1 MMSRKSTKI
10 RLQRRWRA
18 EALFLM
24 QRKERTKVMEQY
36 IAEIVIAIISMVG
49 TMSGAYFANRK
60 STALVAYRL
69 EQLEKKQDIH
79 NGVIDRVYKL
89 EKGVALN
96 KEDIKVANHRIED
109 LERKG

>member
-1 MMSRKSTKI
+1 
-10 RLQRRWRA
+10 
-18 EALFLM
+18 
-24 QRKERTKVMEQY
+24 MEQY
-36 IAEIVIAIISMVG
+36 IAELVFAIISMVG
-49 TMSGAYFANRK
+49 TMSGSYFANRK

-109 LERKG
+109 LERKE

>member
-1 MMSRKSTKI
+1 
-10 RLQRRWRA
+10 
-18 EALFLM
+18 
-24 QRKERTKVMEQY
+24 MEQY
-36 IAEIVIAIISMVG
+36 IAELVIAIIG
-49 TMSGAYFANRK
+49 TMSGSYFANRK

-109 LERKG
+109 LERKE

>member
-1 MMSRKSTKI
+1 
-10 RLQRRWRA
+10 
-18 EALFLM
+18 
-24 QRKERTKVMEQY
+24 MEQY

>member
-1 MMSRKSTKI
+1 
-10 RLQRRWRA
+10 
-18 EALFLM
+18 
-24 QRKERTKVMEQY
+24 MEQY
-36 IAEIVIAIISMVG
+36 IAELVIAIISMGG
-49 TMSGAYFANRK
+49 TMSGSYFANRK

-109 LERKG
+109 LERKE

>member
-1 MMSRKSTKI
+1 MKGKDGYGTI
-10 RLQRRWRA
+10 YC
-18 EALFLM
+18 
-24 QRKERTKVMEQY
+24 RTCHCNHIYGWNDVWFVFCQPE
-36 IAEIVIAIISMVG
+36 VNCSCGV
-49 TMSGAYFANRK
+49 S
-60 STALVAYRL
+60 L

-109 LERKG
+109 LERKE

>member
-1 MMSRKSTKI
+1 
-10 RLQRRWRA
+10 
-18 EALFLM
+18 
-24 QRKERTKVMEQY
+24 MEQY
-36 IAEIVIAIISMVG
+36 IAELVIAIISMVG
-49 TMSGAYFANRK
+49 TMSGSYFVNRK

-109 LERKG
+109 LERKE

>member
-1 MMSRKSTKI
+1 
-10 RLQRRWRA
+10 
-18 EALFLM
+18 
-24 QRKERTKVMEQY
+24 MEQY
-36 IAEIVIAIISMVG
+36 IAELVIAIISMVG
-49 TMSGAYFANRK
+49 TMSGSYFANRK

-109 LERKG
+109 LERKE

>member
-1 MMSRKSTKI
+1 MD
-10 RLQRRWRA
+10 
-18 EALFLM
+18 
-24 QRKERTKVMEQY
+24 MEQY
-36 IAEIVIAIISMVG
+36 IAELVIAIISMVG
-49 TMSGAYFANRK
+49 TMSGSYFANRK

-109 LERKG
+109 LERKE

>member
-1 MMSRKSTKI
+1 
-10 RLQRRWRA
+10 
-18 EALFLM
+18 
-24 QRKERTKVMEQY
+24 MEQY
-36 IAEIVIAIISMVG
+36 IAELVIAIISMVG
-49 TMSGAYFANRK
+49 TMSGSYFANRK

-96 KEDIKVANHRIED
+96 KEDLKVANHRIED
-109 LERKG
+109 LERKE

>member
-1 MMSRKSTKI
+1 
-10 RLQRRWRA
+10 
-18 EALFLM
+18 
-24 QRKERTKVMEQY
+24 MEQY
-36 IAEIVIAIISMVG
+36 IAELVIAIISMVG
-49 TMSGAYFANRK
+49 TMSGSYFANRK

-69 EQLEKKQDIH
+69 EQLEKKKDIH

-109 LERKG
+109 LERKE